1 MLTKKNL
8 TRTFAF
14 GAFAVA
20 LMSAPFVP
28 TAKAD
33 WDDRGGRYE
42 RWVEKQ
48 EYRAKAHRR
57 MHKAEK
63 RHHHYK
69 EDRHHHRDHARKHRR
84 IRHAWKHKHDR
95 YDRKRPAKVVYKVV
109 KVGTP
114 PRVDPRERLI
124 HSLIEA
130 VLAANVAPR
139 YR

>member
-1 MLTKKNL
+1 MLTKSKL

-20 LMSAPFVP
+20 LLSAPFI
-28 TAKAD
+28 TAAKAD
-33 WDDRGGRYE
+33 YDDHGGRYE

-48 EYRAKAHRR
+48 EYRAKTHRR
-57 MHKAEK
+57 LHKADK
-63 RHHHYK
+63 RRHHY
-69 EDRHHHRDHARKHRR
+69 EDHRHHDRSHSRKHRR
-84 IRHAWKHKHDR
+84 IRHAWKHKHDHHGH
-95 YDRKRPAKVVYKVV
+95 KKPAKVVYKVV
-109 KVGTP
+109 KVEQA
-114 PRVDPRERLI
+114 PRIDPRERLI